1 MGHGPSNPRAG
12 PRNFRVGQYRTR
24 VSWASLSCDGPGRA
38 GPRFFLN
45 VMDWAGPRP
54 HHIKNW
60 WPGPSPNPG
69 RPASVGPLQG
79 LDFFGYHFR
88 DGLQPEMEPHFRTT
102 SASETGVWIWVST
115 HSGRHKRSNEPKT
128 ATQLQNKPH
137 LPVLRCP
144 IPPRDTSGTHHELME
159 WDSDGPRSRDCG
171 NHQAQRQPVSSRTR
185 AVGVW
190 ENLN

>member
-1 MGHGPSNPRAG
+1 MYHTEKKKVSCEAISYGRFLKTVNVRFRTAKPIINP
-12 PRNFRVGQYRTR
+12 YRHENGKFCKPIFSD
-24 VSWASLSCDGPGRA
+24 V
-38 GPRFFLN
+38 FL
-45 VMDWAGPRP
+45 W
-54 HHIKNW
+54 
-60 WPGPSPNPG
+60 
-69 RPASVGPLQG
+69 
-79 LDFFGYHFR
+79 